1 MGISFP
7 ETWWGTHYLGF
18 LPAGVKWGILV
29 LAGWLIILPKQGLI
43 PETAFT
49 PLYRENGGLKT
60 SILIGAGIFI
70 VLLLYNLPIAFD
82 DYGDAFQN
90 RLLASETLTELPAH
104 FYDDLFSFNPLPSAG
119 RKTVL
124 LFYGLISH
132 WGNISYGDVFTA
144 MGVLCGG
151 AYVVSWLFFIRFY
164 IKSGIWQMV
173 LGLLGIFAPFTQI
186 FYGHLET
193 YALVFFAFTSW
204 LLVLLIFHKNH
215 KTILLWVLLPWLFF
229 CIKLHP
235 LCVLL
240 APAWGLTFVQ
250 YRFADAKWVKKI
262 ISWKGVTMVILLPTV
277 LILIYLY
284 FFLFDDAHDLRNLD
298 DSRAI
303 DHLFL
308 PLFSPEAPLG
318 NYNLFSLNH
327 ISDYFNMLISW
338 SAPALFILF
347 SALFIY
353 RKKINWNDPLLI
365 ILGSTLLLFMGIL
378 FMINP
383 LVSMPMDWDLF
394 SFPAPI
400 LLLIA
405 VVLVQQVE
413 SKEDVKFSVPAIL
426 GLLLLAA
433 PFFVVNSSERLLANR
448 LETVGTHV
456 YKTYYLHSNRILIN
470 SFILRNDDQAY
481 LRRKKV
487 ILEELKPLALAGK
500 DPMYANLLMDD
511 GFYYLRIAK
520 DYAKAINQ
528 LEKAIYYNPESE
540 DIQNLFEEAK
550 SRLAGTPLVI
560 TEGDPFAAL
569 EKEGLIMLRQT
580 GEFEKSKIFF
590 EEALMEYPD
599 DPILYLYLMEANF
612 QLKDYAAAY
621 EYGLKLIEHKFPDE
635 QKAYLIAIHCSIEA
649 ELLEDAE
656 GICKTYLES
665 HPEDQRIQTVYKR
678 LVEKDEL
685 DKLRS
690 LFRN

>member
-7 ETWWGTHYLGF
+7 EVWWGTHYLAF
-18 LPAGVKWGILV
+18 LPAGAMWGLLILS
-29 LAGWLIILPKQGLI
+29 AWLIVAPKQLI
-43 PETAFT
+43 TEKTLA

-60 SILIGAGIFI
+60 SLLIGTGIFSVILI
-70 VLLLYNLPIAFD
+70 YNFPIAFD

-90 RLLASETLTELPAH
+90 RLLAGETLTDLPAH

-132 WGNISYGDVFTA
+132 LGNISYGNVFTI
-144 MGVLCGG
+144 MGVFCGG
-151 AYVVSWLFFIRFY
+151 AYVLSWLFFIRFY
-164 IKSGIWQMV
+164 IASGIWQII

-204 LLVLLIFHKNH
+204 LLVLLIYYKNR
-215 KTILLWVLLPWLFF
+215 KTILLWALLPWLFL

-240 APAWGLTFVQ
+240 APAWGMTFIQ
-250 YRFADAKWVKKI
+250 YRFTEAKWVKKI
-262 ISWKGVTMVILLPTV
+262 VSWKGVAIIILLPTF
-277 LILIYLY
+277 LILTYLY

-308 PLFSPEAPLG
+308 PLFSPEAPLH

-327 ISDYFNMLISW
+327 ILDYFNVIISW
-338 SAPALFILF
+338 SAPALFILL
-347 SALFIY
+347 SAIFVY

-365 ILGSTLLLFMGIL
+365 ILGSTLLLFLGIL

-394 SFPAPI
+394 SFPAPL

-405 VVLVQQVE
+405 VVLIQQTE
-413 SKEDVKFSVPAIL
+413 GKEDIKFSSSSIL
-426 GLLLLAA
+426 GILLLAT
-433 PFFVVNSSERLLANR
+433 PFFVVNASEAMLANR

-470 SFILRNDDQAY
+470 SFVLQNDDKAY
-481 LRRKKV
+481 LERKKV
-487 ILEELKPLALAGK
+487 ILEELQPLAIPGK
-500 DPMYANLLMDD
+500 DAMYANLLMDD

-520 DYAKAINQ
+520 DYATAINQ

-550 SRLAGTPLVI
+550 SKLSGTPLVI
-560 TEGDPFAAL
+560 PEGDPFAAL

-580 GEFEKSKIFF
+580 GEFQKAKLFF
-590 EEALMEYPD
+590 EEALLEYPD
-599 DPILYLYLMEANF
+599 DPILFLYLMEANF
-612 QLKDYAAAY
+612 QLKDFFSAY
-621 EYGLKLIEHKFPDE
+621 EYGLKLIEKKFPDE
-635 QKAYLIAIHCSIEA
+635 KKAYLIAIHCSIEA
-649 ELLEDAE
+649 GLYDDSEV
-656 GICKTYLES
+656 ICRTYLES
-665 HPEDQRIQTVYKR
+665 YPDDERIQKVYKR
-678 LVEKDEL
+678 LQENDEL
-685 DKLRS
+685 DKLKF
-690 LFRN
+690 LFRK